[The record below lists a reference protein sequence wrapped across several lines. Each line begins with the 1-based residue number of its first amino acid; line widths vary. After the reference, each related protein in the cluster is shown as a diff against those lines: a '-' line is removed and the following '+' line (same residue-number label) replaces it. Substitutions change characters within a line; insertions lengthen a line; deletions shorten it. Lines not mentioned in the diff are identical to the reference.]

1 VHQPETARDLGAI
14 LLAAGG
20 SSRLGRPKQL
30 ERIDGRPLVER
41 QARLLL
47 ELQPACLVVVT
58 GAVDAEVRQALA
70 RLPVEFVHHEGWE
83 GGMGQSISRGIQA
96 MPERVRGALLL
107 LCDQWRIERAD
118 LVKLIRAWSDAPQKA
133 VISMW
138 DGTTGPP
145 VVFPRALFQR
155 LLQLEGDRGARNLLK
170 RYRGGLE
177 RVPVANAAFDLDKPG
192 DSDAELQVK

>member
-1 VHQPETARDLGAI
+1 VSPAEAARDLGAI

-30 ERIDGRPLVER
+30 ENIDGQPLVAR

-58 GAVDAEVRQALA
+58 GAADSAVRQALVG
-70 RLPVEFVHHEGWE
+70 LPVEFAHHEDWA
-83 GGMGQSISRGIQA
+83 GGMGQSIARGIRS

-107 LCDQWRIERAD
+107 LCDQWRIERSD
-118 LVKLIRAWSDAPQKA
+118 LENLIRAWADAPQKA
-133 VISMW
+133 VVSIW
-138 DGTTGPP
+138 DGASGPP

-155 LLQLEGDRGARNLLK
+155 LLSLQGDRGARRLLK
-170 RYRGGLE
+170 QYRGGLE
-177 RVPVANAAFDLDKPG
+177 RVPVPNAAFDLDKPG
-192 DSDAELQVK
+192 DADVGPQ